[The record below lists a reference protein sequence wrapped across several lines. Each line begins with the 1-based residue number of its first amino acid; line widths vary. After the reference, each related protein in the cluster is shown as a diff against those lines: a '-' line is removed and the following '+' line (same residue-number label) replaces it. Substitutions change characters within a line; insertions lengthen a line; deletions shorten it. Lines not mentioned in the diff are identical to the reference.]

1 MKLTLRYNLH
11 GADPV
16 EVTTNL
22 ANVVAWERRFK
33 RKASDMATG
42 AGVEDLLFLAFEA
55 SKTAKV
61 VVPAAFDDF
70 LASLESIE
78 VVSEETENPTPAA
91 PPDED

>member
-1 MKLTLRYNLH
+1 MKITIRYTRKGETTEVSTSLLT
-11 GADPV
+11 
-16 EVTTNL
+16 
-22 ANVVAWERRFK
+22 VVAWERRFK
-33 RKASDMATG
+33 RKASDMG
-42 AGVEDLLFLAFEA
+42 NGMGIEDIAFLAFEA
-55 SKTAKV
+55 SKQHKV